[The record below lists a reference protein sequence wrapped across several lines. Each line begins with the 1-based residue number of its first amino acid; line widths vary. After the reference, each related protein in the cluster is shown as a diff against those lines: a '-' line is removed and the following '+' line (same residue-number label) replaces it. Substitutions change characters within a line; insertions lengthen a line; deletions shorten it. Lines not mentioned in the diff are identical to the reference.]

1 MKPVLLNAAEILHRI
16 GYGQGESVGNDS
28 ELYWKA
34 AGGLAIHLDLNLR
47 FRVRSALQ
55 GAGFEEMYMFR
66 ASQFSGPQERQVSD
80 IAPGIARGDERQFEF
95 RLQETCFGG
104 DLERDNIRQALQF
117 AVDVLS
123 GKVLESTVPDSHTG
137 FGSEVSIRVI
147 KGID

>member
-1 MKPVLLNAAEILHRI
+1 MTNECDVKLVTYKKQSGSL
-16 GYGQGESVGNDS
+16 
-28 ELYWKA
+28 
-34 AGGLAIHLDLNLR
+34 GGLEVEAGSTGPREGDAGHGARAYIKLSSNG
-47 FRVRSALQ
+47 SASMTVNKLS
-55 GAGFEEMYMFR
+55 EREVEM
-66 ASQFSGPQERQVSD
+66 
-80 IAPGIARGDERQFEF
+80 I
-95 RLQETCFGG
+95 FGG